1 MRRGFSRKKAVR
13 SPKTR
18 ILIVCGGQ
26 ATEVNYFKS
35 FPVDTQ
41 VRQIDIKAC
50 AKDPYKIVQQVVK
63 LRHRAEKEGAPYNQ
77 VWCVFDKDDFT
88 DENFNSAV
96 HMAEEE
102 RLRVAWSNQAFE
114 LWYCLHFDYIDGA
127 LHRSQYAAQLAGRF
141 GSYRKNDRAMYGKL
155 ISRQEDA
162 LRNARKVRALKAA
175 LPPAKQDP
183 VTLVYT
189 LVETLNKFI

>member
-1 MRRGFSRKKAVR
+1 MGRGFSRKKPVR

-18 ILIVCGGQ
+18 LLIVCGGQ
-26 ATEVNYFKS
+26 ATEVNYFNS

-41 VRQIDIKAC
+41 VRRIDIKAC
-50 AKDPYKIVQQVVK
+50 AKDPCTIVQRVAK
-63 LRHRAEKEGAPYNQ
+63 LRDRAEKEGTPYNQ

-127 LHRSQYAAQLAGRF
+127 LHRRQYAAQLVGRL
-141 GSYRKNDRAMYGKL
+141 GSYRKNDRAMYEKL

-162 LRNARKVRALKAA
+162 LRNARKLHALKAA

-183 VTLVYT
+183 VTLVYN

>member
-1 MRRGFSRKKAVR
+1 MKRGFSRKKATR

-41 VRQIDIKAC
+41 VHQIDIEAC
-50 AKDPYKIVQQVVK
+50 AKDPWKIVQRVLK
-63 LRHRAEKEGAPYNQ
+63 LRDRAEKEGAPYNQ

-88 DENFNSAV
+88 DENFNLAV
-96 HMAEEE
+96 RLAEEE

-114 LWYCLHFDYIDGA
+114 LWYCLHFDYLDSA
-127 LHRSQYAAQLAGRF
+127 LHRSQYAAQLAGRL
-141 GSYRKNDRAMYGKL
+141 GSYRKNDRAVYGKL
-155 ISRQEDA
+155 ISRQKHA
-162 LRNARKVRALKAA
+162 IRNARKLHALKAD

-183 VTLVYT
+183 VTLVYE
-189 LVETLNKFI
+189 LVETLNKFT